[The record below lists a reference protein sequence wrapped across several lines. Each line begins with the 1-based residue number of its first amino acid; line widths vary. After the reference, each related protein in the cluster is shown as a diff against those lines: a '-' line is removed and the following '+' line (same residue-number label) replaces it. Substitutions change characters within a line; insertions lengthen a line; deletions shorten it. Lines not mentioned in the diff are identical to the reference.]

1 MCYFIFIMNDYL
13 YLIGQ
18 LIIFVL
24 VLGLI
29 NSLLYGIRY
38 AGKQLEWSEQRQKRT
53 SRAFIFVIAF
63 WLVVLLLLSYGGVFD
78 SFDVFPPKIVSV
90 FIPPLLVIFFF
101 LFWPPLG
108 KFLKVVPASWLVYV
122 QSFRIIMELFLWLG
136 YKAGFVPLQM
146 TFEWLNYDIVVGL
159 TAPMAGFSFFGRRRY
174 HRFQAI
180 LWNIF
185 GMALLCNIVLI
196 AMLSAPSP
204 IRVFMNEPSNVF
216 ITKIPF
222 VWIPGFIVPF
232 ALAMHLFSLRQLVFN
247 DRKPIRLFLGKYLK
261 RKRAEREK

>member
-1 MCYFIFIMNDYL
+1 MNDFL

-38 AGKQLEWSEQRQKRT
+38 AGKQLQLSDQHQRRT
-53 SRAFIFVIAF
+53 SRWIVLVTAT
-63 WLVVLLLLSYGGVFD
+63 WLVLLLGLSYSGVVK
-78 SFDVFPPKIVSV
+78 SFEVFPPRVVLI
-90 FIPPLLVIFFF
+90 FIPPLLIIFFF

-108 KFLKVVPASWLVYV
+108 KYLKVIPASWLVYI

-136 YKAGFVPLQM
+136 CKAGFVPLQM

-185 GMALLCNIVLI
+185 GIALLSNIVLI

-204 IRVFMNEPSNVF
+204 IRVFMNEPSNIF
-216 ITKIPF
+216 ITEIPF
-222 VWIPGFIVPF
+222 IWIPGFIVPF

-247 DRKPIRLFLGKYLK
+247 DRKPMRLFLGKYLK
-261 RKRAEREK
+261 IKRTEREK

>member
-1 MCYFIFIMNDYL
+1 MNDYL

-24 VLGLI
+24 VIGLI
-29 NSLLYGIRY
+29 NVLLYGIRY
-38 AGKQLEWSEQRQKRT
+38 AGKQLEWSEKRQKRT
-53 SRAFIFVIAF
+53 SRYIVLGISI
-63 WLVVLLLLSYGGVFD
+63 WLALLLILTYTGSFD
-78 SFDVFPPKIVSV
+78 SFEVFPPRI
-90 FIPPLLVIFFF
+90 FYIFFPPLLVILFF

-108 KFLKVVPASWLVYV
+108 NFLKVIPASWLVYV
-122 QSFRIIMELFLWLG
+122 QGFRIIMELFLWLG

-146 TFEWLNYDIVVGL
+146 TFEWLNYDIIVGL

-196 AMLSAPSP
+196 AMLSMPSP
-204 IRVFMNEPSNVF
+204 IRVFMNEPSNIF
-216 ITKIPF
+216 ISEAPF
-222 VWIPGFIVPF
+222 TWIPGFIVPF
-232 ALAMHLFSLRQLVFN
+232 ALAMHLFSLRQLVFD
-247 DRKPIRLFLGKYLK
+247 DRRPIRRFLSKYLRNK
-261 RKRAEREK
+261 ERKK